1 MQQLGDAQYLLGFGD
16 TTTHT
21 ITESA
26 VALQRGEIVDFI
38 VMPRST
44 LFDDATKVKASF
56 SWIAQE

>member
-1 MQQLGDAQYLLGFGD
+1 MLGFGD

-26 VALQRGEIVDFI
+26 VALQRGDIVDFI

-44 LFDDATKVKASF
+44 LFDDATKVKASV
-56 SWIAQE
+56 SWIVQE